1 MKYFF
6 EVKSYRFVPENY
18 REQRTAMHYSDFS
31 GHKKQ
36 YQLLINGAET
46 QLTWVKGFNTF
57 AFQEGDR
64 FALESKEPSKWL
76 CVEPVTEEEISS
88 LSDALSQF
96 FSVLSTLPIDAVV
109 ELNVPTELAG
119 IIVRAQVALAS

>member
-46 QLTWVKGFNTF
+46 QLTWVKGFLTPL
-57 AFQEGDR
+57 R
-64 FALESKEPSKWL
+64 FRKVTDSRWRAKSPSKWL
-76 CVEPVTEEEISS
+76 CVEPVTERRKSAPCRMPSVNSFRYSAHCLLMQLSS
-88 LSDALSQF
+88 
-96 FSVLSTLPIDAVV
+96 
-109 ELNVPTELAG
+109 
-119 IIVRAQVALAS
+119 